1 MSSSSF
7 FTGGLIARRG
17 SSASSS
23 SRHSSASLKSCNS
36 RDQSVKGVPS
46 NSDRKCR
53 LYLLNSRKVEF
64 AYKNDLV
71 VQELFDIA
79 CCQAAISHPDRQYF
93 SLFTYDEQR
102 NRYWLDVKAKAT
114 SCVIDSSKRDFEI
127 YLGIKFFVPNV
138 TELQDFTT
146 IELFYL
152 ECRKLIYEG
161 SLVASWEQVCQ
172 LTALAL
178 QESNGNY
185 ISEEQTEISLS
196 EESFVFFPSE
206 TTAELKRTC
215 LRQISL
221 WHQRLNGKTREECVY
236 DYMHL
241 VQTLP
246 TYGLHLYPVKCKSV
260 PPPGSGGG
268 VTREAWLGIGV
279 SGLQQWGR
287 VTTEYAENHVQR
299 LMSAA
304 VMKQDASYD
313 WRSITQM
320 RQSGKDLTIEVENN
334 ASDRIEEELTADFAN
349 DGNSNWYETIDDE
362 SLYESLHDPSTFL
375 SDLRSRRRTYHADQ
389 QNLTDSDSSR
399 ALTDSP
405 VLNPSRSSGRLT
417 QPELLAQGAHRMSSG
432 ASRKLFAGFNPGKN
446 ARMTGNHQRVRGG
459 DFTDIG
465 GSSAAL
471 PTSSSSTTN
480 AASSTLSAAS
490 VTSQQQSSYL
500 VTWSTVGGVKS
511 ELMKNVFKL
520 AQEHHTFYLN
530 WTFLDISH
538 FSTDGN
544 RNQVGNRH
552 SAGEVSLASFN
563 SHNHFHHHNHNP
575 NARLFPLPS
584 GLSSEM
590 VAQNCPSVVS
600 SPNHRD
606 VSKSSHASSLQ
617 DVGWNPNGSGG
628 VATAGLS
635 ASELSINSSTSGF
648 SDSGY
653 NMGGFNI
660 NKNPRFQHHSK
671 PLASSLSVGSVRG
684 RLNNGHPAGANVYR
698 NSGGGASNYRY
709 SGCTEG
715 GATTDSGGSQGGDGG
730 GGGEGSCSTSS
741 RSFSMLSG
749 TSDLGPSMETL
760 QDLVVAFS
768 AQRDTLLDRLRVKLD
783 QLKEV
788 CLQESEITGMVPREY
803 PLTPGSS
810 PPAPRK
816 RVGTTFQLP
825 ESVLLSV
832 DQLAIQQQQQQLQ
845 GKQLFGGGGSVKGRT
860 GPGEGAK
867 GVDRLEEMKSER
879 AILQTEVDMK
889 GQIVEAEKKLLQ
901 EGGHKLKRA
910 VRKQRKQQINNMETQ
925 LRDMKFRL
933 VQLKRD
939 IDNFSIEADNNNSRH
954 HPNRNNSESYS
965 NQSSLMTSVNR
976 NRAHSV
982 TERLRNQITTNS
994 TDALNTPTPTQQL
1007 MHVNGAPNYPYYSYG
1022 YDQNKV
1028 CFKFANFKSV

>member
-334 ASDRIEEELTADFAN
+334 ASD
-349 DGNSNWYETIDDE
+349 S
-362 SLYESLHDPSTFL
+362 L